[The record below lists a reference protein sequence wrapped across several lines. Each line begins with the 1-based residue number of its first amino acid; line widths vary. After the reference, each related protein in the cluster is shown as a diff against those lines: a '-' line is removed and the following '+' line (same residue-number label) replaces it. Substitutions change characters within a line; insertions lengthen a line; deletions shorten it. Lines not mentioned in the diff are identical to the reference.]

1 MQRYLSR
8 SCRAIS
14 MRMICLERSSNFL
27 TNFIAIL
34 ITSIIPGR
42 RKQRTVKQLSRS
54 SLKAQLGQQAHL
66 RLPQMNKSRFQNQQ
80 RQEVLKLLRRPAEN
94 RFRRPVVKRFRRTR
108 LKRTAIPVNRNLPK
122 RLQKQ
127 KTRLK
132 QILSRNS
139 NISYTIT
146 YDPQGGLWKDGTS
159 DLYEETYSVDT
170 AAMIVTAPKRSGYTF
185 LGWNTGSVTYQP
197 GDTYHEKDANG
208 VLTDATLTA
217 QWRKNSPGSNQD
229 TKPKDDSGKTPN
241 TGDENNL
248 SMWFSLLIATA
259 TAAVWLAAIRKRKT
273 NDH

>member
-27 TNFIAIL
+27 MNSISVL
-34 ITSIIPGR
+34 ITLIIPGR
-42 RKQRTVKQLSRS
+42 RKQRTVKQLNRG

-80 RQEVLKLLRRPAEN
+80 RQEVLKLLRRPAKN
-94 RFRRPVVKRFRRTR
+94 RFQRPTSKEPVSASSSETIPQDTPEKDSDSSESQSTE
-108 LKRTAIPVNRNLPK
+108 TAA
-122 RLQKQ
+122 KQ
-127 KTRLK
+127 KPRLK

-146 YDPQGGLWKDGTS
+146 YDPQSGLWKEGTS

-217 QWRKNSPGSNQD
+217 QWRKNSPDSNQD
-229 TKPKDDSGKTPN
+229 TTIPEKHRTPGMKTICQC
-241 TGDENNL
+241 G
-248 SMWFSLLIATA
+248 SAF
-259 TAAVWLAAIRKRKT
+259 
-273 NDH
+273 

>member
-27 TNFIAIL
+27 MNSISVL
-34 ITSIIPGR
+34 ITLIIPGR
-42 RKQRTVKQLSRS
+42 RKQRTVKQLNRG

-80 RQEVLKLLRRPAEN
+80 RQEVLKLLRRPAKN
-94 RFRRPVVKRFRRTR
+94 RFQRPEPVSASSSETIPQDTPEKDSDSSESQSTE
-108 LKRTAIPVNRNLPK
+108 TAA
-122 RLQKQ
+122 KQ
-127 KTRLK
+127 KPRLK

-146 YDPQGGLWKDGTS
+146 YDPQSGLWKEGTS

-197 GDTYHEKDANG
+197 IPEKHR
-208 VLTDATLTA
+208 T
-217 QWRKNSPGSNQD
+217 PGM
-229 TKPKDDSGKTPN
+229 KTICQC
-241 TGDENNL
+241 G
-248 SMWFSLLIATA
+248 SAF
-259 TAAVWLAAIRKRKT
+259 
-273 NDH
+273 